1 MKKIMD
7 IKNICENII
16 TYTLIFKITNNIEKK
31 QNKPNISIFENNWG
45 ALDPPRPF

>member
-7 IKNICENII
+7 IKGICEIII
-16 TYTLIFKITNNIEKK
+16 TYTLIFKITNKIEKK
-31 QNKPNISIFENNWG
+31 RKNPKITIFEKLWG